1 MKFGVWILNFG
12 LVPGRAI
19 TVSMGTCRRQL
30 SLRGNGE
37 PDRLLVLAFIPNPIC
52 IPPVCRGIA
61 LQCSLLKTASLIDS
75 PHQVGDPKV
84 AVGVLL
90 EEFSQL
96 KQALGDID
104 PEFVDGGLALPLAM
118 F

>member
-1 MKFGVWILNFG
+1 
-12 LVPGRAI
+12 
-19 TVSMGTCRRQL
+19 
-30 SLRGNGE
+30 
-37 PDRLLVLAFIPNPIC
+37 
-52 IPPVCRGIA
+52 
-61 LQCSLLKTASLIDS
+61 
-75 PHQVGDPKV
+75 
-84 AVGVLL
+84 VLL